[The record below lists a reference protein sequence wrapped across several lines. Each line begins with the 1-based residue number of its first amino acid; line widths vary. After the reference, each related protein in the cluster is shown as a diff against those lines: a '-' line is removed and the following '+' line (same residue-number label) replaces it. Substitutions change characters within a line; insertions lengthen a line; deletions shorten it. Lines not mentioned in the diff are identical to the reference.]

1 MENTPLLGSTT
12 DQQQQ
17 QQGQEALV
25 EQQRRRTRRIQWF
38 TSRAVFLCVFL
49 FVVGV
54 ATRLAQRI
62 DNVELRVDVA
72 AVVANLKTLEEI
84 GRHSRSVAGTGFAQ
98 SVAFVKETL
107 ENNTDFA
114 VWTEALVVEEQVDD
128 EKPSLVVGN
137 TAFTPRI
144 DFLTATYSGSGVV
157 KNATLVPLAGCRS
170 SDAPQLENWVALV
183 SSQPS
188 RQETTPDC
196 DNSLCARVAFAI
208 EAGAK
213 AVLVSVNPTAQG
225 YPNPLAPS
233 GRLPRTCNT
242 PSNRAIYSKAPILS
256 LSQSLS
262 WSLHLQSIDSPSV
275 SLSAT
280 TSYKPITV
288 HNVLAEPR
296 AGFSKPESIVI
307 FGCHLDS
314 VRAGPGVNDDGSGAM
329 ATLELALAYSRDR
342 TITIQRKPNPPLH
355 YKANIDTDMIASP
368 NYVRGIWDGR
378 SVTDPAIRNASIA
391 IQRVFED
398 YFHDQELPTVPFK
411 FNGRSDFAPFMAR
424 GIPAGGVIT
433 GEDEIKT
440 HEQAEL
446 FGGVAGMVLD
456 PNYHQP
462 TDTVENC
469 VDLV

>member
-1 MENTPLLGSTT
+1 MESTPLLGSTT
-12 DQQQQ
+12 DQQQ

-288 HNVLAEPR
+288 HNVL
-296 AGFSKPESIVI
+296 
-307 FGCHLDS
+307 
-314 VRAGPGVNDDGSGAM
+314 
-329 ATLELALAYSRDR
+329 
-342 TITIQRKPNPPLH
+342 
-355 YKANIDTDMIASP
+355 
-368 NYVRGIWDGR
+368 
-378 SVTDPAIRNASIA
+378 
-391 IQRVFED
+391 
-398 YFHDQELPTVPFK
+398 
-411 FNGRSDFAPFMAR
+411 
-424 GIPAGGVIT
+424 
-433 GEDEIKT
+433 
-440 HEQAEL
+440 
-446 FGGVAGMVLD
+446 
-456 PNYHQP
+456 
-462 TDTVENC
+462 
-469 VDLV
+469 